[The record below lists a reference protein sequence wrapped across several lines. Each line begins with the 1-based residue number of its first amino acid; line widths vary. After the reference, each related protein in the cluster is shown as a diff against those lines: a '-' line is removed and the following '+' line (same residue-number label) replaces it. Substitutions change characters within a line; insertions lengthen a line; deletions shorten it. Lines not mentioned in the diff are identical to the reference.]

1 MRRLHGWIQRVTCRT
16 IRAAV
21 RARQTRTPGADF
33 SIFDRV
39 IASAR
44 RVALVTAACLIGG
57 IVLAIAVGSAIDALL
72 SRHWLVAGRGL
83 AAIAA
88 LAIFALAARF
98 WGRRISELSGVGDP
112 ARAGAATAFFV
123 GIPLI
128 VMGGGLA
135 PLEPLAVRIAGGRG
149 LPIHAAYIGLFVPA
163 TLIVAAIGSF
173 GLGRGLRDKRLGLR
187 LATVAGP
194 SAAASFLV
202 AALVMYAIGW
212 HVGGPGAARRAT
224 MLVVTAV
231 SATAAALAAGAAIGT
246 TLRRTQPTS
255 G

>member
-1 MRRLHGWIQRVTCRT
+1 M
-16 IRAAV
+16 
-21 RARQTRTPGADF
+21 
-33 SIFDRV
+33 
-39 IASAR
+39 IASVR
-44 RVALVTAACLIGG
+44 RIALVTASCLIGG
-57 IVLAIAVGSAIDALL
+57 IVLAIAVGSAIDAIL
-72 SRHWLVAGRGL
+72 SRHWLFAGRGL
-83 AAIAA
+83 AAVAA
-88 LAIFALAARF
+88 LAIFALAARL
-98 WGRRISELSGVGDP
+98 WGRRISELSGVGEP
-112 ARAGAATAFFV
+112 TQAGAWTALFV

-128 VMGGGLA
+128 AVGGGLA
-135 PLEPLAVRIAGGRG
+135 PLEPAAVRIANGNG
-149 LPIHAAYIGLFVPA
+149 LPIHAAYVGLFVPA

-173 GLGRGLRDKRLGLR
+173 GLGRGLRDNQLGAR
-187 LATVAGP
+187 LAAAAAP

-246 TLRRTQPTS
+246 TLRRTQPSS

>member
-1 MRRLHGWIQRVTCRT
+1 MGSEKILSHYSRRC
-16 IRAAV
+16 
-21 RARQTRTPGADF
+21 ARDTQSQTPGADF
-33 SIFDRV
+33 SIFYRV
-39 IASAR
+39 IASVR
-44 RVALVTAACLIGG
+44 SFALVTAACLIGG
-57 IVLAIAVGSAIDALL
+57 IVLAIAIGSAVDALL
-72 SRHWLVAGRGL
+72 SWRWLFAGRGL
-83 AAIAA
+83 AAVAA

-98 WGRRISELSGVGDP
+98 WGQRVSELSGVGDP
-112 ARAGAATAFFV
+112 GRTGMSTAFFV

-135 PLEPLAVRIAGGRG
+135 PLEPVAVRVASGWG

-173 GLGRGLRDKRLGLR
+173 GLGRGLRDKQLGLR
-187 LATVAGP
+187 LAAVAAP
-194 SAAASFLV
+194 FAAASFLA

-212 HVGGPGAARRAT
+212 HVGGPGAGRRAT

-231 SATAAALAAGAAIGT
+231 SATAAALAAGAAIGM

>member
-1 MRRLHGWIQRVTCRT
+1 MWGNGGGRPAPTFG
-16 IRAAV
+16 
-21 RARQTRTPGADF
+21 
-33 SIFDRV
+33 IFDRV
-39 IASAR
+39 ITSVR
-44 RVALVTAACLIGG
+44 SVIVVTASCLIGG
-57 IVLAIAVGSAIDALL
+57 LVLALAVGSAIDGLL
-72 SRHWLVAGRGL
+72 FRPWHFAGRGL

-88 LAIFALAARF
+88 LAIFALAARL

-112 ARAGAATAFFV
+112 ARTGISTAFFV

-128 VMGGGLA
+128 VIGGGLA
-135 PLEPLAVRIAGGRG
+135 PLEPAAVRIASGQG

-163 TLIVAAIGSF
+163 ALIVAAIGSF
-173 GLGRGLRDKRLGLR
+173 GLGRGLRDNHLGVR
-187 LATVAGP
+187 LAKVAAP
-194 SAAASFLV
+194 SAAAAFLL
-202 AALVMYAIGW
+202 AALLMYALGW

-231 SATAAALAAGAAIGT
+231 SVTAAALAAGAAIGM